1 METKELLL
9 LEWILTTQNSDLST
23 DIWKAVLVP
32 SKNRIKQV
40 TEIHK
45 IGGFLNNL
53 FDSRELAE
61 NADCNNKSV
70 PFDILDYVFL

>member
-1 METKELLL
+1 M
-9 LEWILTTQNSDLST
+9 
-23 DIWKAVLVP
+23 VLVP